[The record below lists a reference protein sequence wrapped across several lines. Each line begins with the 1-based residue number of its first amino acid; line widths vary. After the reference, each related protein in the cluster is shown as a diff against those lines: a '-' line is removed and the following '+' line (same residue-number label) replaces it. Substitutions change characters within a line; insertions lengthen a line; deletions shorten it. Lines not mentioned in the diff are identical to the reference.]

1 MPRRFHAMRMAIA
14 LFMLNITSTHAQAP
28 TNVVPVDNVIR
39 EQVSGEPYRMYGSR
53 IVFTGWRYVTP
64 GVFNWVDDQGN
75 GVAANKDAKLGDWAA
90 RFTTTDV
97 PRGIRIAVQPAQRRG
112 DIIPK
117 ERPWEVR
124 SIGVKTLI
132 KDGDVYKLWASCVDA
147 SGQSNA
153 CYFESDDGQR
163 WSRPALGLVEYEGS
177 TANNLLPA
185 CPAESVF
192 LDPSA
197 PPEQRYKG
205 VAVLPISREKFTEF
219 KRQRPRDWEPR
230 ADRRDVGP
238 DHIYAFHGCV
248 SADGH
253 RWSVL
258 PDIFNVEHADTQNIG
273 TYDPIAGKYVIFSR
287 TWLVGDRD
295 PRVAEGTGQVW
306 YAVGRRSIGRT
317 ESTTF
322 GNFPVS
328 ELIMAPPPEMP
339 PSEVLYTNCY
349 TTIPKAPDLRLMFP
363 SIWSTE
369 SDATRLM
376 IAASPD
382 GKVWNWVPGGTV
394 LDTGE
399 FQTFDGGCLFASP
412 NLTETANGDFVLPYS
427 GYRFPHKYP
436 RGHEDFP
443 PNIGYAIWP
452 KGRMIA
458 LEAPQR
464 GSFAMVAVV
473 PPGPWL
479 RINATTRR
487 GGSIRVEACNL
498 QRQPLSGRAMADC
511 RPIIGDQFN
520 APVTWSGG
528 GDLGV
533 SPGEAVVLRF
543 ELDQAKIFALDFE

>member
-1 MPRRFHAMRMAIA
+1 
-14 LFMLNITSTHAQAP
+14 
-28 TNVVPVDNVIR
+28 
-39 EQVSGEPYRMYGSR
+39 
-53 IVFTGWRYVTP
+53 
-64 GVFNWVDDQGN
+64 
-75 GVAANKDAKLGDWAA
+75 
-90 RFTTTDV
+90 
-97 PRGIRIAVQPAQRRG
+97 
-112 DIIPK
+112 
-117 ERPWEVR
+117 
-124 SIGVKTLI
+124 
-132 KDGDVYKLWASCVDA
+132 
-147 SGQSNA
+147 
-153 CYFESDDGQR
+153 
-163 WSRPALGLVEYEGS
+163 
-177 TANNLLPA
+177 
-185 CPAESVF
+185 
-192 LDPSA
+192 
-197 PPEQRYKG
+197 
-205 VAVLPISREKFTEF
+205 
-219 KRQRPRDWEPR
+219 
-230 ADRRDVGP
+230 
-238 DHIYAFHGCV
+238 
-248 SADGH
+248 
-253 RWSVL
+253 
-258 PDIFNVEHADTQNIG
+258 
-273 TYDPIAGKYVIFSR
+273 
-287 TWLVGDRD
+287 
-295 PRVAEGTGQVW
+295 
-306 YAVGRRSIGRT
+306 
-317 ESTTF
+317 
-322 GNFPVS
+322 
-328 ELIMAPPPEMP
+328 MP

-458 LEAPQR
+458 LEALQR

-473 PPGPWL
+473 PPGPRL

-498 QRQPLSGRAMADC
+498 QRQPLPGRAMADC